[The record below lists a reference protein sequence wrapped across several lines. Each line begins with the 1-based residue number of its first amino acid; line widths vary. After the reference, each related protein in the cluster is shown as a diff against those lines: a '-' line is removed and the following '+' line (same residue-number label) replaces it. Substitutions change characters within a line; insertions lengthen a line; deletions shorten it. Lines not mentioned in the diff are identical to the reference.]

1 MACIKSVVEAN
12 DAQLI
17 AVHKEFSK
25 WKKDSSFARITSD
38 YCLALRHFSKKGRSI
53 TKYCG
58 TFNSKQ
64 SYARSIVTTQVID
77 GKVYWQLRDNI
88 GWKQAHVRSRQH
100 QEHFSTLPTIEHFI
114 ENGNTHDDINIDVDA
129 GVQV

>member
-1 MACIKSVVEAN
+1 MTCIKSVVEAN

-53 TKYCG
+53 TEYCG

-88 GWKQAHVRSRQH
+88 GWKQAHRPPPAATSNG
-100 QEHFSTLPTIEHFI
+100 LPTKVFY
-114 ENGNTHDDINIDVDA
+114 NYNRDDVYR
-129 GVQV
+129 